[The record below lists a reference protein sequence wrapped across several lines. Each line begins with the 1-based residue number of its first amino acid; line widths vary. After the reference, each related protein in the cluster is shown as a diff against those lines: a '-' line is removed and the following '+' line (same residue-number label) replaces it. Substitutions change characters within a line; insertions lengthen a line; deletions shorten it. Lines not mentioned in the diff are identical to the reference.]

1 VGYCGVSVS
10 VSDIVNI
17 LGVKIYQNGRLIE
30 GGISIANGKIVKLG
44 KEPALPTGVETVEA
58 RGLVALPG
66 LIDVHVHLRDLQQS
80 YKEDYLSGTSAAAAG
95 GFTTL
100 IDMPNTSPVTDSVER
115 LREKMDLA
123 KRKIVVNVGLNV
135 VPSNLDAVAESRDLA
150 MGYKINLVKQW
161 SSLPIDDVSL
171 RSLIDRTTAIGKIV
185 IFHAE
190 EGGIVSELESRLKDN
205 TSLRSYYRA
214 HPPEAEDAAV
224 ARVLGCATERSARVH
239 FCHVSS
245 VSSLRLI
252 QKAKREGRHVTCEI
266 TPHHMFLSEES
277 SSKLGGVSI
286 MDPPLRK
293 RETARKLFEAVKSR
307 IADIVASDH
316 APHSIQEKTRANWW
330 EVSPGIPGLETTA
343 PLLLTEVAK
352 GTISLRRVVEALAE
366 SPARIFGINRGELRE
381 GAVADIILVDMK
393 RRFKIDSSRFFSKAK
408 YSPFDGRRVTGKV
421 IKTFVGGKLVYDEGR
436 IVGEPGM
443 GSIIYPRTPG

>member
-1 VGYCGVSVS
+1 VSVS
-10 VSDIVNI
+10 KPDVVNI
-17 LGVKIYQNGRLIE
+17 LGVRIYQNGRLIE
-30 GGISIANGKIVKLG
+30 GGISIADGKIAKLG
-44 KEPALPTGVETVEA
+44 REASLPSGAETVEA
-58 RGLVALPG
+58 RGLVAFPG

-80 YKEDYLSGTSAAAAG
+80 YKEDYFSGTCAAAAG

-100 IDMPNTSPVTDSVER
+100 IDMPNTSPVTDSAER

-135 VPSNLDAVAESRDLA
+135 VPSSLDEVTESRSLA

-161 SSLPIDDVSL
+161 SSLPTDDASL
-171 RSLIDRTTAIGKIV
+171 RSLIDRAAAIGKIV

-190 EGGIVSELESRLKDN
+190 EGGMVSELESKLKEN
-205 TSLRSYYRA
+205 ASLRSYYRA

-224 ARVLGCATERSARVH
+224 ARVLRCATERSARIH

-245 VSSLRLI
+245 VNALRLI
-252 QKAKREGRHVTCEI
+252 QKARREGRHVTCET
-266 TPHHMFLSEES
+266 TPHHMLLSEES

-293 RETARKLFEAVKSR
+293 RETARKLFEALRRR
-307 IADIVASDH
+307 IVDIVASDH
-316 APHSIQEKTRANWW
+316 APHSMEEKTRANWW
-330 EVSPGIPGLETTA
+330 EIPPGIPGLETTA

-352 GTISLRRVVEALAE
+352 GTISLKRVVEVLAE
-366 SPARIFGINRGELRE
+366 SPARIFGINRGELRG
-381 GAVADIILVDMK
+381 GAAADIILVDMK

-408 YSPFDGRRVTGKV
+408 YSPFDGRKVTGKV
-421 IKTFVGGKLVYDEGR
+421 VKTFVGGKLVYDEGR

-443 GSIIYPRTPG
+443 GSIIYPKTVG

>member
-1 VGYCGVSVS
+1 VPVSE
-10 VSDIVNI
+10 SDVTNI
-17 LGVKIYQNGRLIE
+17 LGVKIYQKGRLIE
-30 GGISIANGKIVKLG
+30 GGISISDGKIIKLG
-44 KEPALPTGVETVEA
+44 RGAALPASAGTVDA

-80 YKEDYLSGTSAAAAG
+80 YKEDYLSGTCAAAAG

-100 IDMPNTSPVTDSVER
+100 IDMPNTTPVTDSVER

-123 KRKIVVNVGLNV
+123 KRKIVVNVGLNI
-135 VPSNLDAVAESRDLA
+135 VPSSLDAVTEAKDLA
-150 MGYKINLVKQW
+150 MGYKMNLVKQW
-161 SSLPIDDVSL
+161 SSLPTDDASL
-171 RSLIDRTTAIGKIV
+171 RSLIYRATAIGKMV

-190 EGGIVSELESRLKDN
+190 EGEIVSELESGLKES
-205 TSLRSYYRA
+205 TSIGSYYRA

-224 ARVLGCATERSARVH
+224 ARVLKCATEQGARIH

-245 VSSLRLI
+245 VNSLRLI
-252 QKAKREGRHVTCEI
+252 QKARREGRQVTCEV

-277 SSKLGGVSI
+277 SSELGGISI

-293 RETARKLFEAVKSR
+293 KEVTRKLFEALRRR

-316 APHSIQEKTRANWW
+316 APHSVEEKKRANWW
-330 EVSPGIPGLETTA
+330 EILPGIPGLETTV

-366 SPARIFGINRGELRE
+366 SPAKIFGISRGELRE

-393 RRFKIDSSRFFSKAK
+393 RRFKIDSSKFLSKAK

-421 IKTFVGGKLVYDEGR
+421 VKTFVGGRLVYDEDR
-436 IVGEPGM
+436 TVGEPGA
-443 GSIIYPRTPG
+443 GSIICPRRVG